1 MKSKMKTIAT
11 ILLMLVLCLGIVGA
25 TPKKI
30 VIGITMQG
38 NQSGFI
44 QYITAGMEAALL

>member
-1 MKSKMKTIAT
+1 MKSKMKTVAAT
-11 ILLMLVLCLGIVGA
+11 LLMLVLCLGIVGA

-44 QYITAGMEAALL
+44 QYITAVMEAALL